1 MRINVYV
8 DARPQSQVQCMIL
21 TASGLNMRINIYVD
35 ARSYYPPKPGCDQA
49 NSPKSRSGSPRPKW
63 KPSWRKLKLAK
74 EQKEEQARFQDE
86 IQEWEFQEYQKRLHE
101 AFKVYTTGFQAGSSG
116 DDFVRGWE
124 STKRQVLG
132 FGDRSLKSLKPCPQ
146 AFEISPR

>member
-1 MRINVYV
+1 
-8 DARPQSQVQCMIL
+8 MIL
-21 TASGLNMRINIYVD
+21 IASGLNMRINIYVD

-63 KPSWRKLKLAK
+63 KPSWRKLLLAK
-74 EQKEEQARFQDE
+74 KENEKQARIAEQIEEYDL
-86 IQEWEFQEYQKRLHE
+86 QEYQKRLDE

-132 FGDRSLKSLKPCPQ
+132 FGHRSLK
-146 AFEISPR
+146 A